1 MSYPTNPTA
10 GDTHILSGKTWKYDG
25 TNWSKLGLS
34 RTLAAPVAF
43 SDLTSTP
50 TTLSGYGITGNID
63 AGGNKVLFANMYTTE
78 GDLPSA
84 TTYHGMFAHVHAT
97 GAGYFAHAGN
107 WVKLANHADL
117 SSISTDYDVVFPS
130 DWGSPTNTYSTS
142 GTWSKGSLTA
152 DDYVWIYL
160 LAGGAGG
167 GAASSGSGQRSAG
180 GTGGFAH
187 MIYAKAGVLDGGVYV
202 IGSGTSGVSGS
213 HNAAL
218 SNPTTFTLTEAN
230 GGATFSTANSAAQNT
245 NTFGGGT
252 SLPTGGSK
260 TTISLTGL
268 NDYVVYAST
277 TASASWD
284 NTVPTGMYPHPFHS
298 LGSQIN
304 TVPADFLTHHLF
316 AGGGGGGKS
325 NQSSSGI
332 PGNTSEFAGNGGD
345 GSVTASATHG
355 TYPGGGGGGSM
366 EGLSVG
372 GNGANGN
379 MRDYHV

>member
-284 NTVPTGMYPHPFHS
+284 NTVPT
-298 LGSQIN
+298 
-304 TVPADFLTHHLF
+304 
-316 AGGGGGGKS
+316 
-325 NQSSSGI
+325 
-332 PGNTSEFAGNGGD
+332 
-345 GSVTASATHG
+345 
-355 TYPGGGGGGSM
+355 
-366 EGLSVG
+366 
-372 GNGANGN
+372 
-379 MRDYHV
+379 